1 MTLVVQREIPII
13 ILLTVLICTACV
25 IVGSQIKKA
34 DPYAKPTGIV
44 FLALW
49 FVEIIDGQVLS
60 IMRKSCVK
68 NMGPYI
74 GTLAIYL
81 LLANTIGLFGLPSPT
96 MNYSVTLSLALIT
109 WIMIQYTAIREHG
122 IGTYI
127 HGFFEPIFVFVVPN
141 IFGKLAPLISM
152 SIRLFGNILSG
163 TIIMTLL
170 YSATMGLT
178 NMIFNFIFGSDFII
192 NIFGVI
198 VAPALHVYFDCFAG
212 FIQMFIFM
220 SLTMVLVSNELKEE

>member
-1 MTLVVQREIPII
+1 MTFVVQREIPII

-25 IVGSQIKKA
+25 YVGSLIKKA
-34 DPYAKPTGIV
+34 DPYTKPTGLV

-49 FVEIIDGQVLS
+49 FVEVIDGQVLS
-60 IMRKSCVK
+60 VVKKSYVK

-81 LLANTIGLFGLPSPT
+81 LLANTIGLFGLPAPT
-96 MNYSVTLSLALIT
+96 MNYSVTLSLAFIT
-109 WIMIQYTAIREHG
+109 WMMIQITAIRENG
-122 IGTYI
+122 LGSYI
-127 HGFFEPIFVFVVPN
+127 HGFFEPIFLFVLPN
-141 IFGKLAPLISM
+141 VFGKIAPLISM

-170 YSATMGLT
+170 YNATKGLT
-178 NMIFNFIFGSDFII
+178 DLIFNLIIGSDFII